1 MAASKLKNCDSSVES
16 IAAAIRED
24 AAENIEYD
32 YLGSALV
39 KIKSGHQ
46 DHFNTSAK
54 LEILHKYSS
63 ALPGTSPHAYR
74 LAEEL
79 RRWALDQKSSRLVM
93 FRGMSGSGK
102 SEAYRSMLQHFLYTD
117 VMQTTISG
125 IAEERDPSKPLGFYA
140 NPAIISSEASAT
152 AKKLYASMCLLNVFS
167 SAATEKNPW
176 SSRVGQYT
184 QLHFSSQGKILDAVT
199 VPIFTEMLRCNPKDP
214 NVGPLFIQHLLVH
227 ARGKPEYLLLNSSF
241 RDIYTHHREIAY
253 DSELFHLHD
262 VLVHWGG
269 MHEEQWEGL
278 LKVVAS
284 VVHLQSINI
293 LGSETTMISA
303 NTKNH
308 VSIAEQLLGLEA
320 GTLLAC
326 IMKKVDDRPSR
337 PAGSTME
344 CRPHES
350 KIILELLCNELMV
363 RTLTSCLDY
372 LRTNHAAN
380 MATFFDGKAPQ
391 DGSLHLFDP
400 PGWERYL
407 PQTPGNFY
415 QFLNHYV
422 EEKYNTFAIQEQF
435 LGELYA
441 YQDEGIQLDFVQ
453 QPNISQFVELL
464 ELSPGGL
471 IGILEDA
478 CGAQKP
484 DDKAFADKAIMNFGR
499 VKLVRAGGAK
509 TKPTTFVV
517 RHSFAEAAY
526 DCDGFIFC
534 NKLSEPSPTILNTLK
549 ASTIPFLQ
557 SAAHFGP
564 LLNAAPAPP
573 PPEEGKANRLT
584 KAKITLLYT
593 KFLQMTDKLLAYL
606 ASCEKKNFVLCVN
619 ASAAVDEAVLGGQ
632 IQSLLIPNLVELSRF
647 GYGYR
652 LQFVEFFQRYR
663 ILAKFE
669 HATLPIGLSPSLM
682 HDVHRMRSYSQ
693 ALMDEVVALVA
704 QLEMTDLDLS
714 QGSAGLAVYG
724 KTCIFVKDSFGELME
739 RARFTF
745 FERYT
750 SAAVRLQALVRMTF
764 FARRFAV
771 VRRGVIALQSHA
783 RRRGQQQRYAVLFN
797 AAWRIRNWLLCQRQ
811 SRKYQR
817 MRTAVSLIKSK
828 LLGKMVQRIRYQRLI
843 RAARNFQFL
852 ARGSLLRRQ
861 ALNVFDAVVLLQRTF
876 RALLTRRR
884 RRRQR
889 QTAILRIQRVFRGHR
904 ARAKLGN
911 LVQILKI
918 RREQRVAHSVVQK
931 IQSIWR
937 GKLVIAR
944 FQEIVAA
951 TVVLQRW
958 FKACVHYR
966 RFRKVRS
973 LAIWLQSQARRLS
986 AAKRT
991 NAIKVGNMVR
1001 EEKGTLASLYL
1012 QEIAIIRHPKHT
1024 VLTRGFTNHGRDRFA
1039 RDLLVYDIAF
1049 DLSIAYPDGW
1059 LPTILSFAQELRLK
1073 ENRLIE
1079 QLVVGA
1085 QHTVLVDDFH
1095 QVYTMGLG
1103 DLGQL
1108 GHNSRKS
1115 HAAPKKIEQIQRF
1128 ITQGETLAK
1137 VSAGTQSASKL
1148 PTNVVPRMAIQAIA
1162 CGQDHT
1168 LLLTQTKKVF
1178 SWGDNRRG
1186 QLGHSHFE
1194 VSTVPRLVTYTHSV
1208 NQQQVPLQNVRSV
1221 FCGKYH
1227 SACLA
1232 DNGFAYVWGSGE
1244 VCMGVD
1250 RNVALDSLTTGD
1262 LAQLDLFAVI
1272 DAHYRDVTC
1281 RYDPAGVAGSGPR
1294 QVIDFCEPRP
1304 VSVLSK
1310 RKIFTL
1316 VSGEMHVA
1324 VVANDGVYAWGC
1336 NAYGQLGLGHA
1347 RDTFTVSRL
1356 SFAAHH
1362 SGASAATSAAA
1373 KAAAGTSTAGRAA
1386 SASASASAPAEAKEF
1401 TERDLAQA
1409 ELLSGGRHMFL
1420 RTKSGSLWGWG
1431 WNKYGQVG
1439 DGSVD
1444 NVLRPVRV
1452 AIRDADGGG
1461 AGGGRGGAA
1470 AVSPLTTT
1478 NLLHLSAK
1486 DAAGRD
1492 HAAAGAP
1499 PSLPTLALAL
1509 GWRSTVAITKQGRV
1523 YGWGIMSS
1531 LAAAVEINA
1540 ARDASDVPLD
1550 DPAAV
1555 FLVPTRLPI
1564 ECSAAQVAA
1573 LGHKHSCGRGLHTA
1587 SGFALSLFML
1597 DRVAEREAPG
1607 ASADDDAA
1615 SVAPTLTTT
1624 SSLSQSVGGVAPSKA
1639 LVVGAA
1645 RGKAADG
1652 VAESKRGAAKAADDA
1667 KKTQR
1672 RTVKLDILRAAK
1684 ALQERREREAS
1695 ARYDTKTGGQKNNTK
1710 SADEVLQRFRLEVG
1724 RLSLYPAST
1733 TANKRSAAADA
1744 PQGQPAPPLS
1754 LQAAGASSGKVSPR
1768 VGGGGA
1774 AMRSLA
1780 LMASGG
1786 YARGNS
1792 PGRTFTARVGGGFS
1806 SPGRMEL
1813 HDLQADDRSERL
1825 APSQTPQADEE
1836 RQRVLSA
1843 EQARLEAP
1851 GALLDL
1857 FSPLHYSKI
1866 KQRRQERGSY
1876 QPPPGVGMHVS
1887 ALVAGSGLSGGTDDF
1902 AHIGY
1907 SQSAGHLLR
1916 THSSPPRFTHS
1927 LASASSSQPPYAA
1940 MASAPPAASL
1950 ASASTG
1956 HLGRSPLLYL
1966 NQRHASPAVS
1976 ATQHAASP
1984 DGSPPPP
1991 PPPPQQRLVA
2001 YEVPIVAAPSKD
2013 ASPLHVPLASQTQ
2026 RSAGFARLPVA
2037 TQRSDMV
2044 FLQSFLQKAA
2054 TSTTARSLQRKPQPQ
2069 SAGHKALSID
2079 PNAPPLVA
2087 AASIATRPSAPSA
2100 AAATAPPPPSSSTSP
2115 VTRRLS
2121 ALTTPLQASTLTH
2134 ATLHQLSVGGEGR
2147 AGGVG
2152 VGGLLGVS
2160 GGGDPGEFRRQM
2172 QELGYLKRLDKPRPT
2187 TPTGTRA
2194 AR

>member
-1 MAASKLKNCDSSVES
+1 
-16 IAAAIRED
+16 
-24 AAENIEYD
+24 
-32 YLGSALV
+32 
-39 KIKSGHQ
+39 
-46 DHFNTSAK
+46 
-54 LEILHKYSS
+54 
-63 ALPGTSPHAYR
+63 
-74 LAEEL
+74 
-79 RRWALDQKSSRLVM
+79 
-93 FRGMSGSGK
+93 
-102 SEAYRSMLQHFLYTD
+102 MLQHFLYTD
-117 VMQTTISG
+117 VMQSTISG

-140 NPAIISSEASAT
+140 NPTIISSEASAT

-176 SSRVGQYT
+176 SSRVGQCT

-241 RDIYTHHREIAY
+241 RDIYTHYREIAY
-253 DSELFHLHD
+253 DAELFHLHD

-269 MHEEQWEGL
+269 MHEEQWESL

-284 VVHLQSINI
+284 VVHLQNINI

-308 VSIAEQLLGLEA
+308 VTIAEQLLGLESGA
-320 GTLLAC
+320 LLAC

-363 RTLTSCLDY
+363 RTLTSCLDF
-372 LRTNHAAN
+372 LRTNHTAN
-380 MATFFDGKAPQ
+380 MATFFDGKASQ

-415 QFLNHYV
+415 QYLNHYV

-499 VKLVRAGGAK
+499 VKLIRAGGAK

-517 RHSFAEAAY
+517 RHSFSEVAY

-549 ASTIPFLQ
+549 TSTIPFLQ
-557 SAAHFGP
+557 SAAHFAP

-573 PPEEGKANRLT
+573 PPEEGKTNRLT

-606 ASCEKKNFVLCVN
+606 ASCDKKNFVLCVN
-619 ASAAVDEAVLGGQ
+619 ASAAVDEAMLSGQ

-663 ILAKFE
+663 ILAKFD

-693 ALMDEVVALVA
+693 ALMDEVVAIVA

-771 VRRGVIALQSHA
+771 VRRGVIVLQSHA
-783 RRRGQQQRYAVLFN
+783 RRRGQQRRYAVLFG
-797 AAWRIRNWLLCQRQ
+797 AAWRIRNWILCKRL

-817 MRTAVSLIKSK
+817 MRTAVGLIKSK

-843 RAARNFQFL
+843 RAARNFQHL

-889 QTAILRIQRVFRGHR
+889 QTAILRIQRIFRGHR

-918 RREQRVAHSVVQK
+918 RREQRIANTVVQK

-958 FKACVHYR
+958 FKACIHYR

-1024 VLTRGFTNHGRDRFA
+1024 ILTRGFTNHGRDRFE
-1039 RDLLVYDIAF
+1039 RDLLIYDIAF

-1137 VSAGTQSASKL
+1137 VSAGTLSASKL

-1208 NQQQVPLQNVRSV
+1208 NKQQVPLQNVRSI

-1250 RNVALDSLTTGD
+1250 RNVALDSLTMSD
-1262 LAQLDLFAVI
+1262 LTQLDLFAVI

-1310 RKIFTL
+1310 RKIFAL

-1336 NAYGQLGLGHA
+1336 NAYGQLGLGHS
-1347 RDTFTVSRL
+1347 RDTYTVSKL
-1356 SFAAHH
+1356 SFAPHH
-1362 SGASAATSAAA
+1362 SSAAA
-1373 KAAAGTSTAGRAA
+1373 AASAGAKAVPGASTAGKTAA
-1386 SASASASAPAEAKEF
+1386 AVATTAPAEAKEF
-1401 TERDLAQA
+1401 SERDLAQA
-1409 ELLSGGRHMFL
+1409 ELYTGGRHMFL

-1439 DGSVD
+1439 DGSMD

-1452 AIRDADGGG
+1452 TIRDLDVGGG
-1461 AGGGRGGAA
+1461 GGVATVA
-1470 AVSPLTTT
+1470 PLTAA
-1478 NLLHLSAK
+1478 NLLHLSSK
-1486 DAAGRD
+1486 DAMGRD
-1492 HAAAGAP
+1492 HPAAVAS

-1540 ARDASDVPLD
+1540 AREASDLPYD
-1550 DPAAV
+1550 DPSAV
-1555 FLVPTRLPI
+1555 FLTPSRLPI
-1564 ECSAAQVAA
+1564 ECSKAQVAA
-1573 LGHKHSCGRGLHTA
+1573 LGNKHSCGRGLHTA

-1597 DRVAEREAPG
+1597 DRVAAREAPG
-1607 ASADDDAA
+1607 AAVDDDAA
-1615 SVAPTLTTT
+1615 SLAPTLTTT
-1624 SSLSQSVGGVAPSKA
+1624 SSLSQSIGGGAPSKT
-1639 LVVGAA
+1639 LVAGAA
-1645 RGKAADG
+1645 GRAADG
-1652 VAESKRGAAKAADDA
+1652 VAESKSGARAADGA
-1667 KKTQR
+1667 KKSQR
-1672 RTVKLDILRAAK
+1672 RTVKLDIMRAAK
-1684 ALQERREREAS
+1684 ALQERQEREAN
-1695 ARYDTKTGGQKNNTK
+1695 ARYDTKTGSQKNNTK
-1710 SADEVLQRFRLEVG
+1710 SADEVLQRFRHEIG
-1724 RLSLYPAST
+1724 RLSLYPNST
-1733 TANKRSAAADA
+1733 TATKRSAASAA
-1744 PQGQPAPPLS
+1744 SEGQPAPLLALLPARATG
-1754 LQAAGASSGKVSPR
+1754 AAGTTGGKVSPR

-1786 YARGNS
+1786 HARGNS

-1813 HDLQADDRSERL
+1813 HDLEAEGRSDDL
-1825 APSQTPQADEE
+1825 QPIQTPQADEE
-1836 RQRVLSA
+1836 RQRILSA
-1843 EQARLEAP
+1843 EQARLQAP

-1866 KQRRQERGSY
+1866 KQRRQERSSY

-1887 ALVAGSGLSGGTDDF
+1887 ALVAGSSLSGGMDDF
-1902 AHIGY
+1902 GHIGH
-1907 SQSAGHLLR
+1907 SQSAGYLLR
-1916 THSSPPRFTHS
+1916 TNSSPPRFTHS
-1927 LASASSSQPPYAA
+1927 LASASSSQLPYGATTSPPT
-1940 MASAPPAASL
+1940 AASL

-1976 ATQHAASP
+1976 AVQPAASP
-1984 DGSPPPP
+1984 DGSSPPP

-2001 YEVPIVAAPSKD
+2001 YEVPIVAAQSKE
-2013 ASPLHVPLASQTQ
+2013 APPQHVSLASQTQ
-2026 RSAGFARLPVA
+2026 RGAGSGRVPVA
-2037 TQRSDMV
+2037 TQRSDMM
-2044 FLQSFLQKAA
+2044 FLQSFLQKTA
-2054 TSTTARSLQRKPQPQ
+2054 TSTTARSLQRKQQQQPPSLPLASQ
-2069 SAGHKALSID
+2069 GHKTLSID

-2087 AASIATRPSAPSA
+2087 ASIVTRPPVPST
-2100 AAATAPPPPSSSTSP
+2100 AAATAPSSLTSP
-2115 VTRRLS
+2115 VTRQLS
-2121 ALTTPLQASTLTH
+2121 ALTAPLQTASLTH
-2134 ATLHQLSVGGEGR
+2134 ATLHQLQS
-2147 AGGVG
+2147 AGGDG
-2152 VGGLLGVS
+2152 GAGGSTTAAGGAGLGGLLGVS
-2160 GGGDPGEFRRQM
+2160 GAGDPGEFRRQM

-2187 TPTGTRA
+2187 TPTGLRS